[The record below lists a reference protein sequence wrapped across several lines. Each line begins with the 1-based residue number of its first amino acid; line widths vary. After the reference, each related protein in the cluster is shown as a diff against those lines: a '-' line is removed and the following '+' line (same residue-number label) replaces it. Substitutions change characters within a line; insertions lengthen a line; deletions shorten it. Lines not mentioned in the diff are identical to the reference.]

1 MFLGGLFFFLVFI
14 AAFTSIIGLLEAV
27 ISTAMDSFKI
37 SRIKSVLICVSMT
50 FILCVPNVLG
60 FSTWSGYE
68 ILGMSIFGFFD
79 FISAKI
85 LLPLGGL
92 LISVYVAHIWGF
104 NNFMRE
110 TNKGSEKI
118 KVTQFWR
125 PVMEYIIPVIILV
138 ILIVGLTG
146 ENLA

>member
-1 MFLGGLFFFLVFI
+1 
-14 AAFTSIIGLLEAV
+14 
-27 ISTAMDSFKI
+27 
-37 SRIKSVLICVSMT
+37 
-50 FILCVPNVLG
+50 
-60 FSTWSGYE
+60 
-68 ILGMSIFGFFD
+68 
-79 FISAKI
+79 
-85 LLPLGGL
+85 
-92 LISVYVAHIWGF
+92 
-104 NNFMRE
+104 MRE

>member
-1 MFLGGLFFFLVFI
+1 
-14 AAFTSIIGLLEAV
+14 
-27 ISTAMDSFKI
+27 
-37 SRIKSVLICVSMT
+37 
-50 FILCVPNVLG
+50 
-60 FSTWSGYE
+60 
-68 ILGMSIFGFFD
+68 MSIFGFFD

-104 NNFMRE
+104 NNFMKE

-118 KVTQFWR
+118 KVTPIWR
-125 PVMEYIIPVIILV
+125 PVMKYIIPVIILV